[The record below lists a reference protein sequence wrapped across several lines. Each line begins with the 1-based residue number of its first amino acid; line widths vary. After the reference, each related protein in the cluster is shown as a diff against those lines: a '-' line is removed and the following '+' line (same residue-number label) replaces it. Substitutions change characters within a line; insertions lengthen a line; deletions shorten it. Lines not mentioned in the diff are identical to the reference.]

1 MAPSARRRDGRERKR
16 MKFAYTILYVDDV
29 ARSLAFYRD
38 AFGLAVRF
46 QHESGDYG
54 ELDTGGTTLALS
66 SRQLMT
72 QLGKNPQR
80 PSAEAPCSEIAFS
93 TDDVPAALARAQG
106 AGARLVQ
113 AAEQMPWGQTVGYVA
128 DLDGFLVEI
137 CTPMGG

>member
-1 MAPSARRRDGRERKR
+1 MQ
-16 MKFAYTILYVDDV
+16 FAYTILYVDNV

-46 QHESGDYG
+46 AHPAGDYG

-66 SRQLMT
+66 SRQLMA

-80 PSAEAPCSEIAFS
+80 PRADAPCSEIAFS
-93 TDDVPAALARAQG
+93 TDDVPAAIERALA
-106 AGARLVQ
+106 AGAQAVQ

-128 DLDGFLVEI
+128 DPDGFLVEI

>member
-1 MAPSARRRDGRERKR
+1 MQ
-16 MKFAYTILYVDDV
+16 FAYTILYVEDV
-29 ARSLAFYRD
+29 ALSLAFYRD

-66 SRQLMT
+66 SRRLMA

-80 PSAEAPCSEIAFS
+80 PRADAPCSEIAFS
-93 TDDVPAALARAQG
+93 TADVPAAIERALS

-113 AAEQMPWGQTVGYVA
+113 AAERMPWGQTVGYVA